1 MLNGMTG
8 ASDEEED
15 EEEAGS
21 DDENEEEEEDS
32 DEDEEEDE
40 VLEEGDSGL
49 VPYEAI
55 EDADDEDI
63 VPIEKTT
70 TNDKVRHDSLPEGM
84 SSQF

>member
-21 DDENEEEEEDS
+21 DDENE
-32 DEDEEEDE
+32 EEEDE